1 MKKTLQFFLCI
12 TLLFFSLTS
21 SAQPANDNCADA
33 MVITE
38 GDNQAFTTVDASSDG
53 AAHADDCASS
63 GTTPDSTYND
73 VWYSYTASFTGQAE
87 WTFCGTA
94 NYDTKI
100 YVYGTGAMC
109 PPTDS
114 DIIGCSED
122 APGCAD
128 ATSAATFD
136 VTMGETYLLRV
147 GGYGDGGPGESG
159 SGTFNLSEFI
169 SNAPD
174 NDDCANA
181 AVIMLGAGQAV
192 DNTDATTDGPE
203 HPNNPCFGF
212 GDNTI
217 QSDIWYSFTSPITG
231 SVQWSTCNLVN
242 FDSRL
247 GVYPGSIGC
256 PFSDADLLA
265 CNDDGGGCDAFT
277 SSLIFDVVMGETYLL
292 RLGGYDGEM
301 GSGTMD
307 LLDIIPPDPPAN
319 DLCSNPESVFVMTP
333 QQADDDEFE
342 FSGTTI
348 AAGFDSDAF
357 LFPKCIGNTNGG
369 EFADVWYTFDPQGLD
384 EVELRFLTFTADA
397 TFYFDLWEDC
407 DSLAMAPVMED
418 CFFIDG
424 AVDPVYTDTIISI
437 PPTQNLYYI
446 RISTR
451 LTSDIPGDFIFQL
464 VGDVIDKVEE
474 LTLTELRFYPNPV
487 NDIGKL
493 EFELPKSD
501 DIQIEIIDILGQRVY
516 FEDKG
521 KLSAGAHNYSFNL
534 DIFSQGIY
542 FLTVRSDEQV
552 KSLKFIKE

>member
-1 MKKTLQFFLCI
+1 MKKILQLFICF
-12 TLLFFSLTS
+12 TLLFFNLNSF
-21 SAQPANDNCADA
+21 AQPSNDNCNNATI
-33 MVITE
+33 ITE
-38 GDNQAFTTVDASSDG
+38 GDNQAFTTLDASSDG
-53 AAHADDCASS
+53 AAHANDCASS

-73 VWYSYTASFTGQAE
+73 VWYSYTASFTGEAE
-87 WTFCGTA
+87 WSFCGTA
-94 NYDTKI
+94 NFDTKI
-100 YVYGTGAMC
+100 FVYGAGASC
-109 PPTDS
+109 PPTDL

-128 ATSAATFD
+128 ATSSATFD
-136 VTMGETYLLRV
+136 VIMGETYLLRI

-159 SGTFNLSEFI
+159 SGTFNLGEFI

-181 AVIMLGAGQAV
+181 AIIMLGLGQAV
-192 DNTDATTDGPE
+192 DNTDATTDGPV

-256 PFSDADLLA
+256 SLSDTDLLA

-277 SSLIFDVVMGETYLL
+277 SSLIFDVIMGETYLL
-292 RLGGYDGEM
+292 RLGGYDGGM

-307 LLDIIPPDPPAN
+307 LLDIIPPDPPEN
-319 DLCSNPESVFVMTP
+319 DLCSNAESVFVMTP
-333 QQADDDEFE
+333 QQADDIEFE
-342 FSGTTI
+342 FPGTTI
-348 AAGFDSDAF
+348 AAGFDSDSF
-357 LFPKCIGNTNGG
+357 LFPKCINNTNGG
-369 EFADVWYTFDPQGLD
+369 EFADVWYTFDPQGLE

-397 TFYFDLWEDC
+397 VFYFDLWEDC
-407 DSLAMAPVMED
+407 DSLAMAPIMED

-424 AVDPVYTDTIISI
+424 AVEPVFTDTIISI

-446 RISTR
+446 RIITR

-464 VGDVIDKVEE
+464 VGDVVNKVENLA
-474 LTLTELRFYPNPV
+474 LTNLNIYPNPATTKA
-487 NDIGKL
+487 NL

-501 DIQIEIIDILGQRVY
+501 KIQIEIIDLLGKQVH

-521 KLSAGAHNYSFNL
+521 SLPAGVHNFPLNL
-534 DIFSQGIY
+534 DHFSQGIY
-542 FLTVRSDEQV
+542 FLTIRSDDQI
-552 KSLKFIKE
+552 KSIKFIKE